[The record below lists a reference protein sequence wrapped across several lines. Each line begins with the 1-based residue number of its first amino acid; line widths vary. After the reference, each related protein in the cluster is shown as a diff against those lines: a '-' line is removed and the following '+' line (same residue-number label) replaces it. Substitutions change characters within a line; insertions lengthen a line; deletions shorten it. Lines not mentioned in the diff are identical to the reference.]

1 MQTSQVSNAAN
12 MLSSTPAPNKQSD
25 ANAAAE
31 PFGQVLSREV
41 SQRNSASEAPKS
53 KETGNAPPAQQAT
66 KAPAKQAESK
76 VPSKPSETKS
86 AKEGKLADKAKADE
100 ETTEA
105 SSALP
110 DELLSLVAN
119 VNEMNAQAM
128 PVTDAQPTQT
138 VPLVQ
143 DVQQTIVATA
153 LPGVAV
159 APDTRPAEPAVALPT
174 AAPAIGTQ
182 VEATSLATAGAAIKQ
197 DSDSLLP
204 KQSSERGAKVE
215 LPVAAANAA
224 ASAAIKAEDMNAQAA
239 TQSAAAKTQD
249 FAAAMSESLNGV
261 ANGMQP
267 VQQQAGLHALQ
278 QHGAQAAERLTP
290 RVGTPAWDQ
299 ALGQKVVWMVAGEQQ
314 SASLTLNP
322 PDLGPLQVVLNVSN
336 SQANATFI
344 AAQPE
349 VRQALEAALPKLRE
363 MLGEAGIQLGQASV
377 NSGAP
382 NQQGSFE
389 QQGSQAARGLGV
401 SGDRESTANDGQARV
416 GRVQPAPSGLGLV
429 DTFV

>member
-12 MLSSTPAPNKQSD
+12 VLSSTPAPNKQSD

-41 SQRNSASEAPKS
+41 SQRNSANEAPKN
-53 KETGNAPPAQQAT
+53 KETGNMPPAQQAT
-66 KAPAKQAESK
+66 KAPVKQAESK
-76 VPSKPSETKS
+76 APSKPSETKS
-86 AKEGKLADKAKADE
+86 AKEGKPADKAKADDE
-100 ETTEA
+100 MAETT
-105 SSALP
+105 SALP

-119 VNEMNAQAM
+119 VNDMNARAM
-128 PVTDAQPTQT
+128 PVSDAQPTQT
-138 VPLVQ
+138 IPLVQ
-143 DVQQTIVATA
+143 DVQQAIVATA
-153 LPGVAV
+153 LPGVAA
-159 APDTRPAEPAVALPT
+159 APDTSSAEPAVALPT

-182 VEATSLATAGAAIKQ
+182 VEATSLATAGATIKQ
-197 DSDSLLP
+197 DSASLQP
-204 KQSSERGAKVE
+204 KQSSDRGAKVE
-215 LPVAAANAA
+215 LPVAAADAA
-224 ASAAIKAEDMNAQAA
+224 ANAAIKAEDINAQAA
-239 TQSAAAKTQD
+239 TQSSAKAQD
-249 FAAAMSESLNGV
+249 FAVAMSESFNGV

-377 NSGAP
+377 NSGTP

-389 QQGSQAARGLGV
+389 QQGSQTARGHGL
-401 SGDRESTANDGQARV
+401 SADRESAANDGQVRV
-416 GRVQPAPSGLGLV
+416 SRVQPAPSGLGLV

>member
-12 MLSSTPAPNKQSD
+12 VLTATSTPNKQSD

-31 PFGQVLSREV
+31 PFGKVLSREV
-41 SQRNSASEAPKS
+41 SQRNGANEAPKN
-53 KETGNAPPAQQAT
+53 KETGNAPPAQQAS

-76 VPSKPSETKS
+76 SPSKPAEAKS
-86 AKEGKLADKAKADE
+86 AKEGKPAEKAQADE
-100 ETTEA
+100 EATDA
-105 SSALP
+105 ASALQ

-119 VNEMNAQAM
+119 VNEMNAPAT
-128 PVTDAQPTQT
+128 PVTETQAVQT
-138 VPLVQ
+138 APVTQ
-143 DVQQTIVATA
+143 DVLQAAVATA
-153 LPGVAV
+153 LPGTVVTTEAK
-159 APDTRPAEPAVALPT
+159 ATDPAIQLPT
-174 AAPAIGTQ
+174 AEPAIGTQ
-182 VEATSLATAGAAIKQ
+182 TEATPLATAGTAIKQ
-197 DSDSLLP
+197 DTSSLLP
-204 KQSSERGAKVE
+204 KQSGNGAKVE
-215 LPVAAANAA
+215 LPLAAANAA
-224 ASAAIKAEDMNAQAA
+224 ANAAFKAEDANVQAA
-239 TQSAAAKTQD
+239 AQSSATKAQD
-249 FAAAMSESLNGV
+249 FASAMSESLNGV

-278 QHGAQAAERLTP
+278 QHGAQSAERLTP

-299 ALGQKVVWMVAGEQQ
+299 ALGQKVVWMVAGEHQT
-314 SASLTLNP
+314 ASLTLNP

-377 NSGAP
+377 NSGTP

-389 QQGSQAARGLGV
+389 QQGSQATRGHGLPGNR
-401 SGDRESTANDGQARV
+401 DTTADDGQVRV
-416 GRVQPAPSGLGLV
+416 SRVQSPSSGLGLV

>member
-12 MLSSTPAPNKQSD
+12 VLTATPAPNKQSD
-25 ANAAAE
+25 ANTAAE

-41 SQRNSASEAPKS
+41 SQRNNASEAPRN
-53 KETGNAPPAQQAT
+53 KEPGNPPPAQQAT

-76 VPSKPSETKS
+76 APSKPSEAKS
-86 AKEGKLADKAKADE
+86 AKEGAPADKAKADE
-100 ETTEA
+100 ETTETTA
-105 SSALP
+105 ALS
-110 DELLSLVAN
+110 DELLSLVAS
-119 VNEMNAQAM
+119 VNEINTPAAPVADAQA
-128 PVTDAQPTQT
+128 AET
-138 VPLVQ
+138 VPVAQ
-143 DVQQTIVATA
+143 DVPQVIAATA
-153 LPGVAV
+153 LPVAAV
-159 APDTRPAEPAVALPT
+159 APETKAIDPAVQLPT
-174 AAPAIGTQ
+174 AASAIGTQ
-182 VEATSLATAGAAIKQ
+182 TEATPLATAGAAIKQ
-197 DSDSLLP
+197 DNTALLP
-204 KQSSERGAKVE
+204 KQSGNGAKVE
-215 LPVAAANAA
+215 LPAAANAA
-224 ASAAIKAEDMNAQAA
+224 AHAAVKAEDMNAQAS

-249 FAAAMSESLNGV
+249 FATAMSESLTGV

-278 QHGAQAAERLTP
+278 QHGAQSAERLTP

-349 VRQALEAALPKLRE
+349 VRQALEAALPKLRD

-377 NSGAP
+377 NSGTP

-389 QQGSQAARGLGV
+389 QQGSQTARGHGV
-401 SGDRESTANDGQARV
+401 SGNRETAGNDAQVRV
-416 GRVQPAPSGLGLV
+416 SRVQPASSGLGLV